1 VFSRRIPSDLEPNA
15 LARARAAAGPDVA
28 DLTGSNPTDCGLD
41 VDADLLLALADPRGI
56 RYEPDPL
63 GLRSAREAVAAYYA
77 GHGVAVDPGRVVLT
91 ASTSEAYAFLF
102 RTLCDP
108 GDAVLVPVPSYP
120 LFEHLA
126 ALDAVRAVPWPLDPH
141 ADWRPRL
148 DPGAARRERA
158 RAAIVVHPNNPTG
171 SVVSPEAAD
180 ALELG
185 CREAALA
192 LVVDEVFLDYPLAEG
207 DRFDTF
213 ASRGAALT
221 FTLGGLSKCVG
232 LPQLKLGWIV
242 VGGPVPLASEAL
254 RRLEF
259 VADSYLSVGTP
270 VQLALPALLREGRRR
285 REAILARCRRNL
297 AALDAAC
304 AGTPLT
310 LERPAGGWSATL
322 RYPAIEDEE
331 AFALRLLEEGI
342 VAVQPGY
349 FFDFPGRGRIVVS
362 LLTPEAAFDEGI
374 GRVLH
379 EVRP

>member
-1 VFSRRIPSDLEPNA
+1 MFSRRIPSDLEPNA
-15 LARARAAAGPDVA
+15 LARARSGAGPDVV
-28 DLTGSNPTDCGLD
+28 DLTGSNPTACGLD
-41 VDADLLLALADPRGI
+41 LDADLLLALADPRGI

-63 GLRSAREAVAAYYA
+63 GLRSAREAVAAGYA
-77 GHGVAVDPGRVVLT
+77 ERGVVVDPGRVVLT
-91 ASTSEAYAFLF
+91 ASSSEAYGFLF
-102 RTLCDP
+102 RMLCDP
-108 GDAVLVPVPSYP
+108 GDAVLVPCPSYP

-126 ALDAVRAVPWPLDPH
+126 ALDAVRALPWPLDPH

-148 DPGAARRERA
+148 DVETARRDRA

-171 SVVSPEAAD
+171 SAVSSEAAD
-180 ALELG
+180 ALERG
-185 CREAALA
+185 CAEGGLA
-192 LVVDEVFLDYPLAEG
+192 LVVDEVFLDYPLVEG
-207 DRFDTF
+207 GRFDTF
-213 ASRGAALT
+213 ASRDVALT
-221 FTLGGLSKCVG
+221 FTLGGLSKSVG

-242 VGGPVPLASEAL
+242 VSGPEALASEAL

-259 VADSYLSVGTP
+259 LADSYLSVGTP
-270 VQLALPALLREGRRR
+270 VQLALPALLREGLRRR
-285 REAILARCRRNL
+285 GAILARCRRNL
-297 AALDAAC
+297 AALGAAC

-331 AFALRLLEEGI
+331 AFALRLLERGK

-362 LLTPEAAFDEGI
+362 LLTPEAEFDEGI
-374 GRVLH
+374 ARVLH